1 MFDGEPTGEKRA
13 APAVRR
19 SVRMGTF
26 PVQPVRPS
34 AGAGLKTSALA
45 LRWRLP
51 PPTMR
56 MGSALAHL
64 GKRGPTG
71 PTGLA
76 RNSSKE
82 NEHEPLCY
90 RSCFGHC
97 ARRRVCGECPVGAH
111 ADTLVTHHAEWAMF
125 PNTLATFEFIASP
138 HDKLVVTVMPDNGT
152 VSINKGP
159 EYPIGGLFGYGQ
171 HVQNEFGHV
180 HLENTL
186 GEVKAGWMTIIHAV
200 GKWNM
205 VNRGPLL
212 RLLRRAVQRTE
223 TENDFQVARSVGR
236 CR

>member
-1 MFDGEPTGEKRA
+1 MNHFA
-13 APAVRR
+13 I
-19 SVRMGTF
+19 
-26 PVQPVRPS
+26 
-34 AGAGLKTSALA
+34 ALA
-45 LRWRLP
+45 SA
-51 PPTMR
+51 T
-56 MGSALAHL
+56 ALAA
-64 GKRGPTG
+64 GFVAT
-71 PTGLA
+71 A
-76 RNSSKE
+76 
-82 NEHEPLCY
+82 
-90 RSCFGHC
+90 
-97 ARRRVCGECPVGAH
+97 PVGAH

-205 VNRGPLL
+205 VNKGPSYDCY
-212 RLLRRAVQRTE
+212 AE
-223 TENDFQVARSVGR
+223 PFND
-236 CR
+236 